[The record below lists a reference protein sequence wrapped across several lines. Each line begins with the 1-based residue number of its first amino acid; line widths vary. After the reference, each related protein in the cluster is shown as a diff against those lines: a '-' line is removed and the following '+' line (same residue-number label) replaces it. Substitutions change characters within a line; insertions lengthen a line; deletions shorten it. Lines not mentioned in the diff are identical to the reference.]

1 MAKPSPSQRARATLM
16 QMLLPSPAT
25 LICHRAPGQEQQP
38 EPWTGAG
45 PSRWLYA
52 GVYKSM
58 SVSPSVKIRAAARQW
73 QALSLAKGLELQG
86 ILSTSD
92 SAKSKLEIS

>member
-1 MAKPSPSQRARATLM
+1 MATPVVMAKPSPSQRARATLM

-38 EPWTGAG
+38 EPWGGA
-45 PSRWLYA
+45 
-52 GVYKSM
+52 
-58 SVSPSVKIRAAARQW
+58 SPSVKIRAAARQW